1 MKKLLFISGLF
12 LVLFGG
18 SIIPSTSAS
27 AKTLPKLSTQNVTY
41 TASKLNAQVKTPQAA
56 KLLAVK
62 YGHHTSYYKLKKN
75 SVSFSYKFSGYNTFQ
90 LYGTSKAHQ
99 RVTQVKKLSSAAYA
113 TTEVIDFGE
122 VRTASD
128 ASITVNTLDTLRT
141 VRLFSG
147 NQLLQTKNTGNS
159 KQVVFELP
167 LSQYKS
173 NLTYTVTAPN
183 KKSTQAFE
191 IPYLTKPSNLDVI
204 E

>member
-1 MKKLLFISGLF
+1 MKKLLFIPGLF
-12 LVLFGG
+12 LVLLGG
-18 SIIPSTSAS
+18 NIIPSTAS
-27 AKTLPKLSTQNVTY
+27 AKSLPKLSTRNVTY
-41 TASKLNAQVKTPQAA
+41 TSSRLNAQVKTPQAA

-62 YGHHTSYYKLKKN
+62 YGHRTNYYNLKKN
-75 SVSFSYKFSGYNTFQ
+75 SVAISYKFSGYNTFK

-99 RVTQVKKLSSAAYA
+99 RVTQVAKLSSSDYA

-122 VRTASD
+122 VRTATG

-147 NQLLQTKNTGNS
+147 NQLLQTKNTGNG
-159 KQVVFELP
+159 KQAVFTLP

-191 IPYLTKPSNLDVI
+191 IPYLKKPSNLDVI